1 MTVHIRE
8 AVMESCLDML
18 EDILRNAH
26 SRVHQAQGALVA
38 KRNNEAVGCISGME
52 VSLRT
57 ATALLDTVLATH
69 RMAVKP

>member
-1 MTVHIRE
+1 MTIRAE
-8 AVMESCLDML
+8 VMESCLDLL

-26 SRVHQAQGALVA
+26 SRVHQAQEALIA

-52 VSLRT
+52 DSLRT
-57 ATALLDTVLATH
+57 ATALFDTILATH